1 LKKKLI
7 IDSYILTKQESR
19 SLKWLKSSVYCK
31 WVYRKANN
39 LLGLISN

>member
-7 IDSYILTKQESR
+7 IDSYILTKQES
-19 SLKWLKSSVYCK
+19 SVYCK

-39 LLGLISN
+39 LLGFISY